1 MKKKLAELLKMKNE
15 YDRLKEQNQKTMVDS
30 ISRLDSIEKRI
41 GELELILRKL
51 PRMLHTKKIDKIY

>member
-1 MKKKLAELLKMKNE
+1 MKNE